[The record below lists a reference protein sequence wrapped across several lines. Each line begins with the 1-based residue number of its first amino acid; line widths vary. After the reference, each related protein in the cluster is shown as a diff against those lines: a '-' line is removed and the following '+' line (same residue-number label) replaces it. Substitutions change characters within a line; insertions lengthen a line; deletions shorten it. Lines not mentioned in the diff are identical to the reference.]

1 MVERDGRSTWR
12 GTVSA
17 SKAMPTSN
25 TKKARASRTPPD
37 TVRGSA
43 GAGSHRKS
51 IVGVPDGLDCD
62 GYAVIDAV
70 VKPAQLEPI
79 RAAVRPLFA
88 RTPYG
93 RNAFEGRRTRRV
105 YGLLA
110 KTRSTDP
117 LVSSE
122 FLGAL
127 ARGLLGHHQLS
138 AHVAVQ
144 VDAGAVAQEL
154 HTDDQVY
161 PVARPHDELVL
172 SALWPVDG
180 LHAGG
185 GTTVLI
191 PGSHRWGDR
200 TPTEADLTGAIEVS
214 VPAGAMLL
222 YRGSLWHG
230 VGANQ
235 STDAVVFIHS
245 EYIASWLRPLE
256 TQLLSIPRAT
266 VRQLPVRLQ
275 ELIGYNIRPP
285 YTGSVNGRHP
295 RRALRRFFG

>member
-1 MVERDGRSTWR
+1 MQSANRSKKTSAEPAGPDAASSPI
-12 GTVSA
+12 GT
-17 SKAMPTSN
+17 
-25 TKKARASRTPPD
+25 
-37 TVRGSA
+37 
-43 GAGSHRKS
+43 GSHRNS
-51 IVGVPDGLDCD
+51 IVGIPEGLERD
-62 GYAVIDAV
+62 GYAVIHAV
-70 VKPAQLEPI
+70 VRPTQLEAI
-79 RAAVRPLFA
+79 RAAVRPLLS

-127 ARGLLGHHQLS
+127 SRDLLGHHQLS
-138 AHVAVQ
+138 AHIAVR
-144 VDAGAVAQEL
+144 VDAGAVAQAL

-172 SALWPVDG
+172 SALWAVDP
-180 LHAGG
+180 LNAGG

-191 PGSHRWGDR
+191 PGSHLWEDR
-200 TPTEADLTGAIEVS
+200 TPNAADRARAIEVS
-214 VPAGAMLL
+214 VPAGSLLL
-222 YRGSLWHG
+222 YHGSLWHG

-235 STDAVVFIHS
+235 SMDAVVFIHS
-245 EYIASWLRPLE
+245 EFIASWLRPLE
-256 TQLLSIPRAT
+256 TQLLSIPRST